1 MTCVI
6 GSQEICSNI
15 SFLQGLI
22 SYCEVCEV
30 KKPRDNF
37 YIWRRRRKGREKQ
50 SCLFYVHLKYKWGT
64 LFKGTFV
71 IPSFIARN
79 SISYARTTFL
89 FAHSAAIDTDC
100 QQTYLTAD
108 KSRFCKIE
116 IRNCAKMLD
125 AIIHTW

>member
-1 MTCVI
+1 M
-6 GSQEICSNI
+6 E
-15 SFLQGLI
+15 
-22 SYCEVCEV
+22 
-30 KKPRDNF
+30 KK
-37 YIWRRRRKGREKQ
+37 KEGGEKN
-50 SCLFYVHLKYKWGT
+50 SAAFFYVHLKYKWET

-79 SISYARTTFL
+79 SISYARPTFL
-89 FAHSAAIDTDC
+89 FAHSAADTDG

-125 AIIHTW
+125 AIIHTWWEVCDP